1 MNNLNGKSAILYRRV
16 STSDQ
21 KIYGN
26 SLNAQQS
33 SLKDFCHKNSMVIIE
48 EFQEDYSAK
57 NFNRPEWKK
66 LNKFSK
72 KNKAKIDYLL
82 VVDWDRFS
90 RNTYEAL
97 GVVNDFKQLGIEVN
111 CIDKWIDYNDPSQI
125 MMQLMYLGMPEV
137 DNKVRSQKV
146 RVGMRQGL
154 LEGRYNSKQPVGYI
168 PGKDELGKPLMQLE
182 PKKAPLINELFE
194 LFATGVYSQSE
205 LIKMNKFK
213 LLNLSKSNLSRMLK
227 NIVYSGKIKVPQ
239 FKDEPEQIVKGLHKA
254 IVDEDTFNKVQFQL
268 SAKSRYK
275 QKSNKYNEKLY
286 LRGHLKC
293 TKCGRNLTGSGS
305 KSKTGTKH
313 YYYHCNPKKGCNER
327 FKVKEAHIELNAL
340 FRQLKPSD
348 EVCELFEHI
357 LEDHYK
363 TSKESQ
369 YKKAKGVEDD
379 IQVLESRQQK
389 LLNKMLDDVITSE
402 VYKIYNSKIE
412 EELIEKRITVDNLND
427 YRKDMS
433 DYIEFGLTLMKNLE
447 LFFKQADALVKNKLM
462 SSILEEKIEF
472 DGQKYRTPKFKKGFQ
487 YIYNNIKELEVLEIK
502 KGDELSNISPFVLE
516 AGLEPARPQWSLDF
530 KSNVSTNSTTR
541 AIDRAKDGI

>member
-1 MNNLNGKSAILYRRV
+1 MNNLKGKSAILYRRV

-66 LNKFSK
+66 LNEFSQ
-72 KNKAKIDYLL
+72 KNKIKIDYLL

-97 GVVNDFKQLGIEVN
+97 GVINNFKQLGIEVN

-125 MMQLMYLGMPEV
+125 MIQLMYLGLPEV

-146 RVGMRQGL
+146 KIGMRQGL
-154 LEGRYNSKQPVGYI
+154 KEGRWNSKQPIGYI
-168 PGKDELGKPLMQLE
+168 KGRDEQEKPLMQLDSI
-182 PKKAPLINELFE
+182 KAPLIKELFD
-194 LFATGVYSQSE
+194 LFATGIYSQSE
-205 LIKMNKFK
+205 LIRMDKFK

-239 FKDEPEQIVKGLHKA
+239 LKEECEQIVKGLHKA

-268 SAKSRYK
+268 GAKSRYK

-293 TKCGRNLTGSGS
+293 IKCGGNLTGSGS
-305 KSKTGTKH
+305 KSKTGAKH

-327 FKVKEAHIELNAL
+327 FKVKEAHTELNTL

-348 EVCELFEHI
+348 EVCKLFEYV

-369 YKKAKGVEDD
+369 YKKAKLVEGE
-379 IQVLESRQQK
+379 IIKLESRQQK
-389 LLNKMLDDVITSE
+389 LLDKLLDDVINSE
-402 VYKIYNSKIE
+402 VYKNHNIKIE
-412 EELIEKRITVDNLND
+412 DELIEKRLKLNNLNG
-427 YRKDMS
+427 YHKNMS
-433 DYIEFGLTLMKNLE
+433 EYIEFGLTLIKNLE
-447 LFFKQADALVKNKLM
+447 SFFKQADVLVKNKLM
-462 SSILEEKIEF
+462 SSIMEEKIEF
-472 DGQKYRTPKFKKGFQ
+472 DGQKYRTPKFKEGFQ
-487 YIYNNIKELEVLEIK
+487 YIYNSVKELEVLEIK
-502 KGDELSNISPFVLE
+502 KGDELSNISPLVLE

-541 AIDRAKDGI
+541 AGLKYY

>member
-1 MNNLNGKSAILYRRV
+1 
-16 STSDQ
+16 
-21 KIYGN
+21 
-26 SLNAQQS
+26 
-33 SLKDFCHKNSMVIIE
+33 
-48 EFQEDYSAK
+48 
-57 NFNRPEWKK
+57 
-66 LNKFSK
+66 
-72 KNKAKIDYLL
+72 
-82 VVDWDRFS
+82 
-90 RNTYEAL
+90 
-97 GVVNDFKQLGIEVN
+97 
-111 CIDKWIDYNDPSQI
+111 
-125 MMQLMYLGMPEV
+125 
-137 DNKVRSQKV
+137 
-146 RVGMRQGL
+146 
-154 LEGRYNSKQPVGYI
+154 
-168 PGKDELGKPLMQLE
+168 
-182 PKKAPLINELFE
+182 
-194 LFATGVYSQSE
+194 
-205 LIKMNKFK
+205 
-213 LLNLSKSNLSRMLK
+213 MLK

-293 TKCGRNLTGSGS
+293 TKCGGNLTGSGS

-340 FRQLKPSD
+340 FKKLKPSD

-402 VYKIYNSKIE
+402 VYKNYNSKIE
-412 EELIEKRITVDNLND
+412 EELIEKRITLDNLND

-472 DGQKYRTPKFKKGFQ
+472 DGQTYRTPKFKKGFQ